1 MIRKLLVVGAVIASG
16 GYARCQET
24 LYWEASQ
31 LQRCKAQMAAPSE
44 DLETALRQLQI
55 NADKAMT
62 EGPFSVT
69 HKEMPPPSGDK
80 HDYVSYARYW
90 WPDRAKPDGLPYI
103 RRDGE
108 SNYKLLANGDRG
120 RFGSFVDAVRALSLA
135 SYFFEE
141 SRYGDRASELIR
153 VWFLEPETRMNPHL
167 EYAQGIPGKTDG
179 RSLGVI
185 DTRDFITVLD
195 AVALLGHRGMISQTD
210 QERLKDWFSEFFVWL
225 QKSKLGRGEAAA
237 KNNHGT
243 WYDAQAARIALFV
256 GDEDAA
262 RRIVAYAAGERI
274 AEQFAADGAQPD
286 ELSRS
291 QTLHYTYFNLEGFSV
306 IARLGEHLGIELW
319 SESSLGVGLEPGIR
333 YVAPFTHSERPWPH
347 PQTHSFALSLGA
359 QGLLRMASVRYGD
372 PRLLAPIPNT
382 KFGHLENEYTVLV
395 FAAIE

>member
-1 MIRKLLVVGAVIASG
+1 MLRPLLVIGLLIAAG
-16 GYARCQET
+16 VDARCQET
-24 LYWEASQ
+24 LYWESSQ
-31 LQRCKAQMAAPSE
+31 LRQCKRQMAAPHGA
-44 DLETALRQLQI
+44 LETALRQLRL
-55 NADKAMT
+55 NAEAAMT

-80 HDYVSYARYW
+80 HDYVSYGRYW
-90 WPDRAKPDGLPYI
+90 WPDPAKPDGLPYI

-108 SNYKLLANGDRG
+108 SNYTLLENGDRD
-120 RFGSFVDAVRALSLA
+120 RFGRFVDAVRALSLA
-135 SYFFEE
+135 SYFYEE
-141 SRYGDRASELIR
+141 RRYADRAAELIR
-153 VWFLEPETRMNPHL
+153 VWFLDPETRMNPHL
-167 EYAQGIPGKTDG
+167 NYAQGIPGKSEG

-195 AVALLGHRGMISQTD
+195 AVAVLAHQATISQTD
-210 QERLKDWFSEFFVWL
+210 QQGLQDWFSEFFVWL
-225 QKSKLGRGEAAA
+225 QTSELGRGEAAA

-262 RRIVAYAAGERI
+262 RRIVAFAARERI

-306 IARLGEHLGIELW
+306 IARLGERLGIDLW

-333 YVAPFTHSERPWPH
+333 YVVPFTHSERPWPH
-347 PQTHSFALSLGA
+347 PQTHPFALSLGA
-359 QGLLRMASVRYGD
+359 QGLLRMASVRYRD
-372 PRLLAPIPNT
+372 PNLLAPIPRT
-382 KFGHLENEYTVLV
+382 KYGHLENEYAELV
-395 FAAIE
+395 FAAVE